1 MSIYQI
7 TVEEASGKKVVL
19 EQYQGKV
26 LLIVNTA
33 TKCIFTPQYSALQ
46 YLYDKYHDKGLE
58 ILDFP
63 CNQFANS
70 TPGTPE
76 EIEQFC
82 AKNYNT
88 SFHRFAKINVNG
100 PDENLLYTYLKSKK
114 GGLFR
119 SSLKWNFTKFLVDR
133 EGRVIKRYGP
143 SVKPEKIEADIIKL
157 I

>member
-7 TVEEASGKKVVL
+7 TVEDANSNKVTL
-19 EQYQGKV
+19 EQFKGLV

-33 TKCIFTPQYSALQ
+33 TKCIFTPQYNALQ
-46 YLYDKYHDKGLE
+46 YLYGKYHDKGLE

-82 AKNYNT
+82 SKTYNT
-88 SFHRFAKINVNG
+88 TFHRFAKINVNG
-100 PDENLLYTYLKSKK
+100 PDENLLYTYLKREK
-114 GGLFR
+114 GGFLR
-119 SSLKWNFTKFLVDR
+119 SSLKWNFTKFLIDR
-133 EGRVIKRYGP
+133 NGRVIKRYGP
-143 SVKPEKIEADIIKL
+143 SVKPEKIERDLIKIL
-157 I
+157 